1 MERSLRSFASSLVLL
16 SCAALSAA
24 AQEAPPPANPDDA
37 LCETGTVEKLTL
49 EAAQQSH
56 CRALWQSRI
65 EEMRRRNKAHVARVV
80 EESRLR
86 RELEASLPPP
96 PPPPVTVE
104 SFLGAGGLGY
114 GDVVVT
120 DKGPRVF
127 VGKGDGTPTS
137 ADFVALDSPLSPHRG
152 NTTPYDGAFPNE
164 RRLQPP
170 KHGKATRKP
179 QERQP

>member
-1 MERSLRSFASSLVLL
+1 MERSLRSFASSLALL

-24 AQEAPPPANPDDA
+24 AQEAPPPASPGDSP
-37 LCETGTVEKLTL
+37 CETGTVEKLMF
-49 EAAQQSH
+49 AMAQRSH

-65 EEMRRRNKAHVARVV
+65 EEMRRRNKAHVARVA
-80 EESRLR
+80 EESRQR

-96 PPPPVTVE
+96 PPPQVTVE
-104 SFLGAGGLGY
+104 SFLRDGGLGH
-114 GDVVVT
+114 GDAVVT

-127 VGKGDGTPTS
+127 IGKDDGTPTS